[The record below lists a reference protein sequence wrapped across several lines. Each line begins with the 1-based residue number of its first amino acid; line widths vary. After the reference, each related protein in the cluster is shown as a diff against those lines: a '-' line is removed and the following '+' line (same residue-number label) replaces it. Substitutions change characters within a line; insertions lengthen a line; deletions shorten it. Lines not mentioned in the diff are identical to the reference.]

1 MGRPPVPR
9 KCRDCAVNLLTK
21 ADALKVHGPGGSAGD
36 NCWVGKSCQDRR
48 ARLRDPLLNAKRQ
61 QKRKVASGVV
71 TYALQPTGVY
81 APILHL
87 YRATTTAPLHALGAA
102 LFYSD
107 PVHGDTLVA
116 EIEVLHTVGLTES
129 RVETKFAEIL
139 QTFSQTAGTSLT
151 KFRAVVEMAPTRCP
165 LPSCPLRPRP
175 DAADVSFKL

>member
-21 ADALKVHGPGGSAGD
+21 ADALKVHGPEGD
-36 NCWVGKSCQDRR
+36 NCWEGKPCQDKR

-71 TYALQPTGVY
+71 TYALEPTGVY

-87 YRATTTAPLHALGAA
+87 YRATTTSPLHALGAA

-107 PVHGDTLVA
+107 PVHGDSLVA
-116 EIEVLHTVGLTES
+116 EIEVLHTLGLTEAG
-129 RVETKFAEIL
+129 VETKFAEIL
-139 QTFSQTAGTSLT
+139 QQFSQTAGKPLT
-151 KFRAVVEMAPTRCP
+151 RFRAVVEKAPSRCP
-165 LPSCPLRPRP
+165 LPTCPLRPRP
-175 DAADVSFKL
+175 GTADVSFKL

>member
-1 MGRPPVPR
+1 MGRPPVPK
-9 KCRDCAVNLLTK
+9 KCRDCAINLLSK

-36 NCWVGKSCQDRR
+36 NCWDGKSCQDRR

-107 PVHGDTLVA
+107 PVHGDTLAA
-116 EIEVLHTVGLTES
+116 EIEVLHAVGLTES
-129 RVETKFAEIL
+129 GVEAKFAEIL
-139 QTFSQTAGTSLT
+139 QTFSQTAGKSLT
-151 KFRAVVEMAPTRCP
+151 KFRAVVEINPNQCPSRPCP
-165 LPSCPLRPRP
+165 LHPAPGT
-175 DAADVSFKL
+175 ADVSFNL